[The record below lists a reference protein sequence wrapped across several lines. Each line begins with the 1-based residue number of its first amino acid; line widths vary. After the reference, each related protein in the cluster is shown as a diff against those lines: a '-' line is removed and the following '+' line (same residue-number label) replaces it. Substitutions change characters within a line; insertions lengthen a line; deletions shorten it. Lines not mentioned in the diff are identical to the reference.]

1 MSPRKLLLVSAD
13 AGNGDNLA
21 SLLQREGRSI
31 QCAHEFGEALAYARE
46 APCDLVVARHD
57 SDPSLGLRLLR
68 RLRAIRPETRVIL
81 TGDGDPTL
89 LVAAIREKVYGY
101 FHEPVSRSALADM
114 VQLALDSTSWR
125 DDIRVISADPAWIG
139 FEVRCKIDAAE
150 RVTQFVREI
159 LSGLPGKVCE
169 DVTAAFRELLFN
181 AVEHGGKLDPR
192 KRVRVSLVHGS
203 HSLVG
208 QIHDTGKGFSLG
220 RLPHAAICNPDDS
233 PTRHV
238 EVRQD
243 RGQRPG
249 GFGILISRSLVD
261 ELTYNEKGNEALF
274 VKYLK

>member
-1 MSPRKLLLVSAD
+1 VLLLVSPD
-13 AGNGDNLA
+13 DSLAG
-21 SLLQREGRSI
+21 LLQRGNRSI
-31 QCAHEFGEALAYARE
+31 HRAREFGEALAYARE
-46 APCDLVVARHD
+46 EHCDLVVASHG

-68 RLRAIRPETRVIL
+68 RLRAIRPETRAIL
-81 TGDGDPTL
+81 IGNGEPAL
-89 LVAAIREKVYGY
+89 LIAAIRLRVYGY
-101 FHEPVSRSALADM
+101 FHEPISRTALADL

-139 FEVRCKIDAAE
+139 FEVRCKMEAAE
-150 RVTQFVREI
+150 RTTQFVREI
-159 LSGLPGKVCE
+159 LSGLPGRVCE

-192 KRVRVSLVHGS
+192 KRVRVSLVHGG

-208 QIHDTGKGFSLG
+208 RIQDTGSGFSLE
-220 RLPHAAICNPDDS
+220 RLPHAAICNPDGS
-233 PTRHV
+233 PTLHV
-238 EVRQD
+238 EFRLD

-261 ELTYNEKGNEALF
+261 ELAYNEKGNEALF